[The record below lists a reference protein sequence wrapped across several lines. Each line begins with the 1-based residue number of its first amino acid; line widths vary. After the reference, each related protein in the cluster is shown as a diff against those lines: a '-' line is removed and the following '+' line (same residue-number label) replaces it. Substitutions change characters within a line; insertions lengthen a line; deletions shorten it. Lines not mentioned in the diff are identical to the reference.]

1 MLVLVLGLII
11 FLGLHCVRIVADD
24 WRTRQIA
31 RLGANRWKGIYSI
44 LSIIG
49 LLLIIWGFG
58 QARQHPVLVYLP
70 PLWLRHLNAL
80 FMLVAL
86 IFFAAARVPRNH
98 IKAKFGHPQ
107 VLAVKT
113 WAFGHLLA
121 TGFLHDLVLFVP
133 FLAWS
138 VALFIASRRRDR
150 REGTVYPAGTI
161 KGDLIAVVIGVVVWA
176 LFAFWL
182 HTLLIGVSPLI

>member
-11 FLGLHCVRIVADD
+11 FLGLHSIRIVADD
-24 WRTRQIA
+24 WRSRQMA
-31 RLGANRWKGIYSI
+31 RMGNRYKSIYSVVA
-44 LSIIG
+44 IIG

-58 QARQHPVLVYLP
+58 LARQHPVVIYLP
-70 PLWLRHLNAL
+70 PLWLRHLNGL
-80 FMLVAL
+80 FILVSL

-113 WAFGHLLA
+113 WSFGHLLA
-121 TGFLHDLVLFVP
+121 TGMLHDLVLFVP
-133 FLAWS
+133 FLIWAI
-138 VALFIASRRRDR
+138 VLFIVSRRRDR
-150 REGTVYPAGTI
+150 RDGTVYPAGTL
-161 KGDLIAVVIGVVVWA
+161 KGDAIAVVIGVVVWA

-182 HTLLIGVSPLI
+182 HSLLIGVNPLT

>member
-11 FLGLHCVRIVADD
+11 FLGLHSVRIVADD
-24 WRTRQIA
+24 WRKQQIA
-31 RLGANRWKGIYSI
+31 RIGANRWKGIYSI
-44 LSIIG
+44 LAIVG
-49 LLLIIWGFG
+49 FVLIIWGFG
-58 QARQHPVLVYLP
+58 LARQHPVLVYLP

-86 IFFAAARVPRNH
+86 ILFAAARVPRNH

-121 TGFLHDLVLFVP
+121 TGMLHDLVLFVP
-133 FLAWS
+133 FLIWS
-138 VALFIASRRRDR
+138 VVLFIVSRRRDR
-150 REGTVYPAGTI
+150 RDGTVYPAGTL
-161 KGDLIAVVIGVVVWA
+161 KGDVIAVVVGVVVWA

>member
-1 MLVLVLGLII
+1 MFVLVLGLII
-11 FLGLHCVRIVADD
+11 FLGLHSIRIMADG
-24 WRTRQIA
+24 WRSRQIA
-31 RLGANRWKGIYSI
+31 RLGLKPWKGIYAI

-58 QARQHPVLVYLP
+58 LARQHPVLIYAP
-70 PLWLRHLNAL
+70 PLWLRHLNGL
-80 FMLVAL
+80 FMLVSL

-113 WAFGHLLA
+113 WSFGHLLA
-121 TGFLHDLVLFVP
+121 TGMLHDLVLFVP
-133 FLAWS
+133 FLIWS
-138 VALFIASRRRDR
+138 VLLFIVSRRRDR
-150 REGTVYPAGTI
+150 LNGTIYPTGTV
-161 KGDLIAVVIGVVVWA
+161 KGDVIAVAIGVIVWA

-182 HTLLIGVSPLI
+182 HTLLIGVNPMI

>member
-11 FLGLHCVRIVADD
+11 FLGLHTIRIVADD
-24 WRTRQIA
+24 WRNRQMVHNA
-31 RLGANRWKGIYSI
+31 KRYKGIYSLI
-44 LSIIG
+44 AIIG

-58 QARQHPVLVYLP
+58 LARQHPVVIYVP
-70 PLWLRHLNAL
+70 PLWLRHLNGL

-121 TGFLHDLVLFVP
+121 TGMLHDLVLFVP
-133 FLAWS
+133 FLVWS
-138 VALFIASRRRDR
+138 VVLFIVSRRRDR
-150 REGTVYPAGTI
+150 QNGTVYPAGAV
-161 KGDLIAVVIGVVVWA
+161 KGDVIAVVIGVAVWA

-182 HTLLIGVSPLI
+182 HSLLIGVNPLI

>member
-1 MLVLVLGLII
+1 MFVLVLGLIV
-11 FLGLHCVRIVADD
+11 FLGLHCIRIVADD
-24 WRTRQIA
+24 WRKQQIA
-31 RLGANRWKGIYSI
+31 RIGLNRWKGIYSI
-44 LSIIG
+44 IAIIG
-49 LLLIIWGFG
+49 FVLIVWGFG
-58 QARQHPVLVYLP
+58 LARQHPVLVYLP

-121 TGFLHDLVLFVP
+121 TGMLHDLVLFVP
-133 FLAWS
+133 FLIWS
-138 VALFIASRRRDR
+138 VVLFIVSRRRDR
-150 REGTVYPAGTI
+150 QDGTVYPAGTL
-161 KGDLIAVVIGVVVWA
+161 KGDVIAVVVGVVVWA

>member
-1 MLVLVLGLII
+1 MFVLVLGLII
-11 FLGLHCVRIVADD
+11 FLGLHSIRIVADD
-24 WRTRQIA
+24 WRTRQVA
-31 RLGANRWKGIYSI
+31 RLGNGYKGIYSI
-44 LSIIG
+44 VSIIG

-58 QARQHPVLVYLP
+58 LARQHPVVVYLP
-70 PLWLRHLNAL
+70 PLWLRHLNGL

-107 VLAVKT
+107 TLAVKT

-121 TGFLHDLVLFVP
+121 TGMLHDLVLFVP
-133 FLAWS
+133 FLIWS
-138 VALFIASRRRDR
+138 VALYITSRRRDR
-150 REGTVYPAGTI
+150 RLGTTYPAGTL
-161 KGDLIAVVIGVVVWA
+161 KGDVIAVVIGAVVWA

-182 HTLLIGVSPLI
+182 HSLLIGVSPMI

>member
-11 FLGLHCVRIVADD
+11 FLGLHSIRIVADD
-24 WRTRQIA
+24 WRKQQIA
-31 RLGANRWKGIYSI
+31 RIGFNRWKGIYSI
-44 LSIIG
+44 ISIVG
-49 LLLIIWGFG
+49 LVLIIWGFG
-58 QARQHPVLVYLP
+58 LARHNPVLVYLP

-113 WAFGHLLA
+113 WSFGHLLA
-121 TGFLHDLVLFVP
+121 TGMLHDLVLFVL
-133 FLAWS
+133 FLIWA
-138 VALFIASRRRDR
+138 VALFIVSRRRDR
-150 REGTVYPAGTI
+150 REDTVYPAGTV
-161 KGDLIAVVIGVVVWA
+161 KGDVIAVVIGVVVWA

>member
-11 FLGLHCVRIVADD
+11 FLGLHSVRIVADD
-24 WRTRQIA
+24 WRKQQIA
-31 RLGANRWKGIYSI
+31 RIGANRWKGIYSI
-44 LSIIG
+44 LAIVG
-49 LLLIIWGFG
+49 FVLIIWGFG
-58 QARQHPVLVYLP
+58 LARQHPVLVYLP

-86 IFFAAARVPRNH
+86 ILFAAARVPRNH

-121 TGFLHDLVLFVP
+121 TGMLHDLVLFVP
-133 FLAWS
+133 FLIWS
-138 VALFIASRRRDR
+138 VVLFIVSRRRDR
-150 REGTVYPAGTI
+150 RDGTVYPAGTL
-161 KGDLIAVVIGVVVWA
+161 KGDVIAVVVGVVVWV